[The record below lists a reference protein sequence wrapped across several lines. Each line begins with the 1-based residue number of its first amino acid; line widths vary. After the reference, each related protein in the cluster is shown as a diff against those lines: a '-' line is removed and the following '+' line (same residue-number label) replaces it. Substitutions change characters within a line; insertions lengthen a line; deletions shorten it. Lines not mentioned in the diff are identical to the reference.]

1 MNKKKSLIITSV
13 VCILPLIAGV
23 IMLGK
28 LPEMLPVQWANDGTV
43 SNYAPR
49 WFAVFGMPI
58 FFLLMN
64 AFFHYKAEKSD
75 LADQYP
81 PAMKLFLKWSMPVI
95 GAVCTTMTY
104 SGVIGINHLY
114 ASITAFV
121 GAIIAAFGSYFGEL
135 TESDVIGRI
144 FEVKNNDRK
153 VGIYS
158 KCGMILMIFGIVAVM
173 AVLMGYM
180 TVSIGISVAAIII
193 SFAYSRIA

>member
-49 WFAVFGMPI
+49 WFAVFGMPV

-104 SGVIGINHLY
+104 SGVTGINHLY
-114 ASITAFV
+114 TSITAFV
-121 GAIIAAFGSYFGEL
+121 GAVIAAFGSYFGEL

-144 FEVKNNDRK
+144 FEVKNNDK
-153 VGIYS
+153 KAGIYS
-158 KCGMILMIFGIVAVM
+158 RCGMILMIFGIAAVM

-180 TVSIGISVAAIII
+180 TVSIGISAAAIII
-193 SFAYSRIA
+193 SLAYSRIA

>member
-95 GAVCTTMTY
+95 GAVGTTMTY

-144 FEVKNNDRK
+144 FEVKNNDKK

-193 SFAYSRIA
+193 SLAYSRIA

>member
-121 GAIIAAFGSYFGEL
+121 GAVIAAFGSYFGEL

-144 FEVKNNDRK
+144 FEVKNNDKK
-153 VGIYS
+153 VSIYS

-173 AVLMGYM
+173 VVLMGYM
-180 TVSIGISVAAIII
+180 TVSIGISATAIII
-193 SFAYSRIA
+193 SLAYSRIA

>member
-58 FFLLMN
+58 FFMLMN

-95 GAVCTTMTY
+95 GAVGTTMTY

-144 FEVKNNDRK
+144 FEVKNNDK
-153 VGIYS
+153 KADIYS

-193 SFAYSRIA
+193 SLAYSRIA

>member
-95 GAVCTTMTY
+95 GAVGTTMTY

-144 FEVKNNDRK
+144 FEVKNNDKK

-180 TVSIGISVAAIII
+180 TVSIGISAAAIII
-193 SFAYSRIA
+193 SLAYSRIA

>member
-49 WFAVFGMPI
+49 WFDVFGMPI

-144 FEVKNNDRK
+144 FEVKNNDK
-153 VGIYS
+153 KADIYS
-158 KCGMILMIFGIVAVM
+158 KCGLILMIFGIVAVM

-180 TVSIGISVAAIII
+180 TVSIGISAAAIII
-193 SFAYSRIA
+193 SLAYSRIA

>member
-144 FEVKNNDRK
+144 VEVKNNDK
-153 VGIYS
+153 KAGIYS

-180 TVSIGISVAAIII
+180 TVSIGISAAAIII
-193 SFAYSRIA
+193 SLAYSRIA